1 MGEIIAIAMGVVIG
15 DLLLQDVNVRN
26 TVLIAA
32 VLAAALDIV
41 TIYVA
46 GDAYMVLVRLLEGLT
61 EGVLTWV
68 AIGVLVRS
76 ANPERLGGGFVALQT
91 IFQALLAAALA
102 LLVIPKLGWQ
112 GGFTVL
118 AAIKLSP
125 LLFSAQIAPV
135 LQKLDTQGQK
145 TPWSI
150 DSALGLTIALVHLG
164 AGISIWAYLEPLGKE
179 MGPTSQAV
187 QLLVFAVLV
196 AQIASAYLSS
206 MVVGRMR
213 EKSVLLGGSVAFVL
227 LAFLWSRLGSGQSVA
242 FWLLGCTLG
251 SLWVFLQP
259 FHIKLALAI
268 DPSGQI
274 AALVP
279 AAQILGAA
287 MGPLLASFVVAGEKA
302 TPVFSVSASLALV
315 AFACVAILSVRARP

>member
-1 MGEIIAIAMGVVIG
+1 
-15 DLLLQDVNVRN
+15 
-26 TVLIAA
+26 
-32 VLAAALDIV
+32 
-41 TIYVA
+41 
-46 GDAYMVLVRLLEGLT
+46 
-61 EGVLTWV
+61 
-68 AIGVLVRS
+68 
-76 ANPERLGGGFVALQT
+76 
-91 IFQALLAAALA
+91 
-102 LLVIPKLGWQ
+102 
-112 GGFTVL
+112 
-118 AAIKLSP
+118 
-125 LLFSAQIAPV
+125 
-135 LQKLDTQGQK
+135 
-145 TPWSI
+145 
-150 DSALGLTIALVHLG
+150 
-164 AGISIWAYLEPLGKE
+164 
-179 MGPTSQAV
+179 
-187 QLLVFAVLV
+187 
-196 AQIASAYLSS
+196 

-315 AFACVAILSVRARP
+315 AFAGDRH